1 MESKNV
7 EIQRN
12 VRRSGCDQQC
22 TRSMEKINGRKE
34 QWDEVRG
41 KREQE
46 KEKVEERRG
55 RRGYHVIQNGRP
67 NGRPTC
73 KQRSNSGHSMHLT
86 RKPAMSSWQ

>member
-34 QWDEVRG
+34 QWDEVR
-41 KREQE
+41 E
-46 KEKVEERRG
+46 KESRKR
-55 RRGYHVIQNGRP
+55 
-67 NGRPTC
+67 
-73 KQRSNSGHSMHLT
+73 KRS
-86 RKPAMSSWQ
+86 RKEGAGEAIT